1 MTLPRQKKIVNSK
14 NKYFFESVKM
24 TNSTENTNICRLC
37 LETEKQGGFLVEIF
51 SSLVNETGGK
61 PLNSKIYHLFSISV
75 CSRIN

>member
-1 MTLPRQKKIVNSK
+1 
-14 NKYFFESVKM
+14 M

-61 PLNSKIYHLFSISV
+61 LLNSKIYQLFSISV
-75 CSRIN
+75 CLRIYYLMISISE